1 MFIAGQPRPHPKGM
15 GHRRP
20 QSFLGPATYDQLFWR
35 RATKFGVEHVGSSVL
50 LGGKPRLHPNGVWLQ
65 HLQHCWDPHKCAQ
78 TVWPRPTKF
87 GTITHVGSS
96 VFLGASHAPIT
107 GEGPSVPS
115 YMGSQYEKFWET
127 TTQCMLIEL
136 DVTKTLARSP
146 RMLTRVVFSVS
157 NLLVITS
164 YYIMLLYY
172 L

>member
-35 RATKFGVEHVGSSVL
+35 RATKFGVEHVRSSVL
-50 LGGKPRLHPNGVWLQ
+50 LGGMPRLHPNGVWLQ

-107 GEGPSVPS
+107 GEGPTQRTLLHGLTVWEVLRNNP
-115 YMGSQYEKFWET
+115 MHADRTRCYENIGKVST
-127 TTQCMLIEL
+127 NA
-136 DVTKTLARSP
+136 DARC
-146 RMLTRVVFSVS
+146 VCGK
-157 NLLVITS
+157 
-164 YYIMLLYY
+164 
-172 L
+172 